1 MFIGIIAMR
10 SVAEQPRSDEEYMAL
25 ALDEAAL
32 AAAEDEVPVGAVL
45 VGGDGTVLA
54 RGRNRREELA
64 DPTAHAEI
72 EALRSGSPGSGGWR
86 REGATLYV
94 TLEPCPMCMGALVL
108 ARVRRVVFGATDPKA
123 GAAVSLYELG
133 SDSRLNHQVEMT
145 GGVLAEECSQQL
157 KLFFQ
162 ELRARRAADKN

>member
-10 SVAEQPRSDEEYMAL
+10 SVAEQARSDEEFMAL
-25 ALDEAAL
+25 ALEEAAL
-32 AAAEDEVPVGAVL
+32 AAAEGEVPVGAVL
-45 VGGDGTVLA
+45 VDGDGKVIA

-64 DPTAHAEI
+64 DPTAHAEM
-72 EALRSGSPGSGGWR
+72 EALRSCPSGSGGWR
-86 REGATLYV
+86 RENATLYV

-133 SDSRLNHQVEMT
+133 SDPRLNHQTEVT
-145 GGVLAEECSQQL
+145 GGVLAEPCSQQL

-162 ELRARRAADKN
+162 ELRARGAVDKK

>member
-108 ARVRRVVFGATDPKA
+108 ARVRRVVFGATLDDDPRFDLRPA
-123 GAAVSLYELG
+123 DRDDTTMTSQGPFPRLPTRSL
-133 SDSRLNHQVEMT
+133 
-145 GGVLAEECSQQL
+145 
-157 KLFFQ
+157 
-162 ELRARRAADKN
+162 LRDLRVRD